1 VEKTENSLSGK
12 FELKFFYIA
21 PMNWLLIGGSLA
33 GLYYYFNRVGKAL
46 DNLKI
51 IPKGLKV
58 NLLNRSIDVRL
69 QIISEIP
76 NNIPL
81 KRIVGNIA
89 LDNQI
94 IATFDQNQ
102 ESIIKPGTTEITIP
116 TRLKIMTLF
125 SLSQFPKELLVN
137 YTIETFVGNFTDRK
151 LFPVTLDTL
160 FGAARPA
167 MEPRKTNQ
175 VKKLPANFSR
185 TNQAQGNASN

>member
-1 VEKTENSLSGK
+1 
-12 FELKFFYIA
+12 
-21 PMNWLLIGGSLA
+21 MNWLLIGGSLA

-46 DNLKI
+46 ENLKI

-89 LDNQI
+89 LDNEI

-102 ESIIKPGTTEITIP
+102 ESVIKPGTSEITIP

-125 SLSQFPKELLVN
+125 NLVQFPKELLVN
-137 YTIETFVGNFTDRK
+137 YTVETFAGNFTDRK

-160 FGAARPA
+160 FGGNRPA

-175 VKKLPANFSR
+175 VKTLPANFSR
-185 TNQAQGNASN
+185 SNQAQTNAGN

>member
-1 VEKTENSLSGK
+1 
-12 FELKFFYIA
+12 
-21 PMNWLLIGGSLA
+21 MNWLLIGGSLA
-33 GLYYYFNRVGKAL
+33 GLYYYFNKVNKAIE
-46 DNLKI
+46 NLKI

-89 LDNQI
+89 LDNEI

-102 ESIIKPGTTEITIP
+102 ETVIKPGTSEITIP

-125 SLSQFPKELLVN
+125 NLVQFPKELLVN
-137 YTIETFVGNFTDRK
+137 YTVETFAGNFTDRK

-160 FGAARPA
+160 FGGNRPA
-167 MEPRKTNQ
+167 MEARKTNQ
-175 VKKLPANFSR
+175 VKQLPANFSR
-185 TNQAQGNASN
+185 TNQGQQNAGN